1 VASPVRTKRTMTRR
15 NLPAAILI
23 LAVLCGPLPGDASGA
38 AEAVAAAPPAGAA
51 EFSDLQQKPSKKSKE
66 SAEDQYEKGLIAL
79 RYGLTDEAIRYGNQG
94 LALDPNHFNSH
105 NLLGSA
111 YFTKGDYARS
121 AAAYEKA
128 LEIDPKISEVHRNLG
143 LAYVETK
150 ETEKA
155 ETAFRTAVGLNGDPE
170 AAFYLSRLLYEEGRY
185 EEALEFIL
193 KTIQKNSSSAT
204 AYNLKGV
211 ILNQMGRHKEAL
223 GSFQAGLVLAPDD
236 VGLLIN
242 LGIAHINTGEPAK
255 ARPVFEKVIPMIK
268 DAVLRARV
276 EEYLKDLDK
285 SARG

>member
-1 VASPVRTKRTMTRR
+1 MKRNMTRR
-15 NLPAAILI
+15 NLPAALF
-23 LAVLCGPLPGDASGA
+23 LAAVLCVPLPGDASGA
-38 AEAVAAAPPAGAA
+38 TEAIAPASPAGSARSA
-51 EFSDLQQKPSKKSKE
+51 DLQQKPSKKSKE

-111 YFTKGDYARS
+111 YYTKGDYARS
-121 AAAYEKA
+121 AAAYAKA
-128 LEIDPKISEVHRNLG
+128 VEIDPKIAEVHRNLG
-143 LAYVETK
+143 LAYVELK

-155 ETAFRTAVGLNGDPE
+155 EAAFRKAIELNGDPE
-170 AAFYLSRLLYEEGRY
+170 AAFYLSRLLYEAERH

-193 KTIQKNSSSAT
+193 LTIQKNSSSGT

-211 ILNQMGRHKEAL
+211 ILNQMGRFKEAL

-236 VGLLIN
+236 VGLRIN
-242 LGIAHINTGEPAK
+242 LGIAYINTGEPAK

-285 SARG
+285 SAGG